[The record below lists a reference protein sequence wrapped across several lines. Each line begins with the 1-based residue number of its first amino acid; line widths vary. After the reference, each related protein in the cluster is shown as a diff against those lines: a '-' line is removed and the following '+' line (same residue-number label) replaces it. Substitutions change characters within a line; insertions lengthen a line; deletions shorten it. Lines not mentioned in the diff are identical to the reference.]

1 MASKAGVSEA
11 ALSATSYPLKGET
24 CRTVLPD
31 SAYVDDFDVFWT
43 FVRDTYAY
51 WDEKKTDWDAVRT
64 RLRPQVARAQSDADL
79 ISILEDA
86 LSELYD
92 SHAHLGVNTSS
103 SPRLIPSGTD
113 LWAEWDEGQ
122 AVITAVRAQSAAAK
136 QGITPGM
143 VVRSIGGEPVDD
155 AVSKWMPRS
164 LTTPDSTARDWAL
177 RAALA
182 GRHGD
187 PVALRLA
194 RNGTERRVQ
203 FQPEHLQTPDGPI
216 GARLLPDS
224 IGYIR
229 LENSLGHMQT
239 LTAFDS
245 TLGALRETRGL
256 ILDLRNTPGGG
267 NTTVARGIMGRFI
280 SEAQPYQRH
289 DLPAEMREYGIRRLW
304 AEYVGPRGPFSY
316 DAPLV
321 VLVGRWTG
329 SMGEGLAIG
338 LDGIGRATVI
348 GTPMARLRGA
358 LYEHILPHT
367 GIPVRIPAERLF
379 HVDGTPRE
387 NFIPLPL
394 SAISSPP
401 TSPEGLATGVPV
413 PALRAAHWFI
423 QQNTM
428 GRK

>member
-1 MASKAGVSEA
+1 M
-11 ALSATSYPLKGET
+11 TSYPLKGET
-24 CRTVLPD
+24 SRTALPD
-31 SAYVDDFDVFWT
+31 STYVDDFDVFWT
-43 FVRDTYAY
+43 FVRHTYAY

-64 RLRPQVARAQSDADL
+64 RLRPRAAHAQSDADL
-79 ISILEDA
+79 ISVLEDA
-86 LSELYD
+86 LRELYD

-122 AVITAVRAQSAAAK
+122 AVITAVRAQSAAAR

-143 VVRSIGGEPVDD
+143 GVRSIGGESVHD
-155 AVSKWMPRS
+155 AVSKWMPQS
-164 LTTPDSTARDWAL
+164 LTTSDSAARDWAL

-203 FQPEHLQTPDGPI
+203 FQPERRQTSDKYI
-216 GARLLPDS
+216 DARMLPDS

-229 LENSLGHMQT
+229 LHNSLGRMQT
-239 LTAFDS
+239 VAAFDS
-245 TLGALRETRGL
+245 TLDTLRETHGL

-289 DLPAEMREYGIRRLW
+289 DLPAEMREYGIRRFW

-338 LDGIGRATVI
+338 LDGMDRATVI
-348 GTPMARLRGA
+348 GMPMARLRGA

-379 HVDGTPRE
+379 HVGGTPRE

-394 SAISSPP
+394 SAISSSP
-401 TSPEGLATGVPV
+401 TSSQGLAPEVPD
-413 PALRAAHWFI
+413 PALRAAYHFI
-423 QQNTM
+423 QQNKM
-428 GRK
+428 SRK